1 MDILKH
7 TSSKIEKLESAIDAY
22 KIKLE
27 EMYDLKNQMKD
38 MERDNTRYIEQIIQ
52 LEEVSEQDKILA
64 WIHSKLPQNRLFI
77 VQGSKKDF
85 HPQISNRNVQET
97 DPRVA
102 REGARGR
109 NENEKAPFKII
120 LHK

>member
-52 LEEVSEQDKILA
+52 LEEVSEQQDFGL
-64 WIHSKLPQNRLFI
+64 HSIKTP
-77 VQGSKKDF
+77 SKPTVCRSRK
-85 HPQISNRNVQET
+85 
-97 DPRVA
+97 
-102 REGARGR
+102 
-109 NENEKAPFKII
+109 
-120 LHK
+120 